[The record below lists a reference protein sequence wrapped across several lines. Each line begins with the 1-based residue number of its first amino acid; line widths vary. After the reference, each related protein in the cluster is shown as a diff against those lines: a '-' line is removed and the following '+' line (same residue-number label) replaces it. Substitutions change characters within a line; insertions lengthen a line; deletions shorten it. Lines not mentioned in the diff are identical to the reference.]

1 MPVAK
6 REWEQASDQRRPKK
20 RVHGQRN
27 FIMTVYEILE
37 EGAPRAYCVDDFFRN
52 AGPGGPDEHGLL
64 EALKRAALWQMSR
77 KRSKVRV
84 EAALETLVFLDE
96 VEKRSVP
103 RDGEPVIHY
112 RMKPTVEKR
121 NYSR

>member
-6 REWEQASDQRRPKK
+6 QEWERTSDQK
-20 RVHGQRN
+20 RLQEQAHGQRD

-37 EGAPRAYCVDDFFRN
+37 ESAPRAYCIDDFFRA
-52 AGPGGPDEHGLL
+52 AGPGGPREHGLL

-84 EAALETLVFLDE
+84 EAALETLVVLEE
-96 VEKRSVP
+96 VEKRAVP
-103 RDGEPVIHY
+103 HNGEPVTHY
-112 RMKPTVEKR
+112 RMKPTVER
-121 NYSR
+121 GF